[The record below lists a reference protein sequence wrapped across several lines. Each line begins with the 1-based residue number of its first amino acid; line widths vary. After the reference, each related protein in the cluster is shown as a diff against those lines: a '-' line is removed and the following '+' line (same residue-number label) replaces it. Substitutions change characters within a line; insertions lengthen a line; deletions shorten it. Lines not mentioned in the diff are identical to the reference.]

1 MRDWVRVRDW
11 VRDWVRVRVR
21 IIDRTVPWRD
31 LPIRVRVGVGVSYHQ
46 LV

>member
-11 VRDWVRVRVR
+11 VRDCVRVRVR